1 MKWSTRLARWCAVQG
16 NLFGVVPV
24 IVYQMAK
31 VGSSTV
37 VAALQKAGLR
47 VFHVH
52 RMDAAHTERM
62 LDTRRALGWLVP
74 PTLPPHDVLGL
85 RIRRRLLDR
94 GGRAKIITLVR
105 DPIARNFSSYFEHL
119 DAIWRTENA
128 HAAVPMDTI
137 VEGFGPRFP
146 HDEPLTWF
154 DDELLAATGIDVYAH
169 DFPASGH
176 STIHTDR
183 FDVLILKSEL
193 PDADKSATL
202 ARFLDLPPL
211 ALPAMNRTA
220 DKAKGVAFHEFQKSV
235 RLDDAY
241 LDRMLESRYARH
253 FYGDEE
259 RARLR
264 SSYSR

>member
-1 MKWSTRLARWCAVQG
+1 MNWTTRLARWCALQG

-37 VAALQKAGLR
+37 VAALQGAGLP

-52 RMDAAHTERM
+52 RMDAEHTERM

-119 DAIWRTENA
+119 DAIWRTGNA
-128 HAAVPMDTI
+128 HVVVPMETI
-137 VEGFGPRFP
+137 VDEFGLRFP

-154 DDELLAATGIDVYAH
+154 DEEMLAATGIDVYAH

-176 STIHTDR
+176 STIHTER
-183 FDVLILKSEL
+183 FELLILKAEI
-193 PDADKSATL
+193 PDADKSDAL
-202 ARFLDLPPL
+202 ARFLDLPSL

-220 DKAKGVAFHEFQKSV
+220 DKAKGAAFQEFARSV
-235 RLDDAY
+235 KLDGAY

-253 FYGDEE
+253 FYSDEE
-259 RARLR
+259 RARFR
-264 SSYSR
+264 RRYSR